1 MVINKKKWQPCSGI
15 IQNDHIQ
22 KQIKQDLGHTHTHTH
37 TPTSTVYTWY
47 LGGGGCAVILTI
59 HVDGL
64 NERRR

>member
-47 LGGGGCAVILTI
+47 LGGGGGVQ
-59 HVDGL
+59 
-64 NERRR
+64 

>member
-22 KQIKQDLGHTHTHTH
+22 KQIKQDLGHTHTHIHTH
-37 TPTSTVYTWY
+37 QHQQCI
-47 LGGGGCAVILTI
+47 LGIWGGGCAVILTI